1 MKPIVKLD
9 RMLVAVEVDQTVH
22 MMLELVAP
30 PAPVVTRRPIDVVAV
45 IDRSGSMGGAPLASV
60 LAATSLLARL
70 LGSDDRMA
78 VVTFDDKVDL
88 VLPLGHHSA
97 HTADQV
103 LGRVHCGGSTN
114 LSGGWLKGMEVLSAH
129 GRPDAVKRVLVL
141 TDGRANVGLTDAD
154 VLCSLTG
161 SARAQSI
168 TTTMVGF
175 GDGYDER
182 LIAAMA
188 DAGGGNDY
196 WCAGADNAATVFAD
210 EFQGLMSVVAQNIS
224 VEIRPTDPTAGF
236 AVLNEFPI
244 ADVPGGLQ
252 VALGDAYGDERR
264 RVIAVFEVKALA
276 APGPWHVAELVIRW
290 ASTVGEVALHTVTVP
305 VMVGAADAALADA
318 MQPDPDV
325 VEQVNVLKVAKLRK
339 EAFEAEREGRRSD
352 AVSALRN
359 AAPAM
364 RATAAS
370 PSEIA
375 ELDDDIARLTRGD
388 WHEADMKRQYSTMRG
403 VNRSRKARY
412 DESDFNTSG
421 SGKGPAR

>member
-9 RMLVAVEVDQTVH
+9 RTLVAVEVDQTVH
-22 MMLELVAP
+22 MMLELAAP
-30 PAPVVTRRPIDVVAV
+30 PAPVATRRPIDVVAV
-45 IDRSGSMGGAPLASV
+45 IDRSGSMSGEPLAAV

-70 LGSDDRMA
+70 LGSDDRLG
-78 VVTFDDKVDL
+78 VVTFDDQVDL

-97 HTADQV
+97 VTADQALRAV
-103 LGRVHCGGSTN
+103 DCGGSTN

-129 GRPDAVKRVLVL
+129 GRPEAAKRVLVL
-141 TDGRANVGLTDAD
+141 TDGQANVGLTDAD

-196 WCAGADNAATVFAD
+196 WCAGADNAAKVFAD

-244 ADVPGGLQ
+244 TQVPGGMQ
-252 VALGDAYGDERR
+252 VALGDAYGDEQR
-264 RVIAVFEVKALA
+264 RVIAVFEVKAIA
-276 APGPWHVAELVIRW
+276 APGPWQVAELVIRW

-305 VMVGAADAALADA
+305 VMVGAGDATLADA
-318 MQPDPDV
+318 MQPDPEV

-339 EAFEAEREGRRSD
+339 EAFEAERQGRRSD
-352 AVSALRN
+352 AVEAMRK

-370 PSEIA
+370 PLEIA

-388 WHEADMKRQYSTMRG
+388 WHEADMKRQYSTVRT

-412 DESDFNTSG
+412 DDPPAG
-421 SGKGPAR
+421 SGE

>member
-9 RMLVAVEVDQTVH
+9 RTLVAVEVDQTVH
-22 MMLELVAP
+22 MMLELGAP
-30 PAPVVTRRPIDVVAV
+30 PAPVATRRPIDVVAV
-45 IDRSGSMGGAPLASV
+45 IDRSGSMGGEPLAAV

-70 LGSDDRMA
+70 LGSDDRLG
-78 VVTFDDKVDL
+78 VVTFDDQVDL

-97 HTADQV
+97 DSTDQV
-103 LGRVHCGGSTN
+103 LRQVHSGGSTN

-129 GRPDAVKRVLVL
+129 GRPDAAKRVLVL
-141 TDGRANVGLTDAD
+141 TDGQANVGLTDPD

-196 WCAGADNAATVFAD
+196 WCAGADNAAKVFAD

-224 VEIRPTDPTAGF
+224 VEIRPTDPSAGF

-244 ADVPGGLQ
+244 TQVPGGMQ
-252 VALGDAYGDERR
+252 IALGDAYGDEQR
-264 RVIAVFEVKALA
+264 RVVAVFEVKAIA
-276 APGPWHVAELVIRW
+276 APGPWQVAELVIRW

-305 VMVGAADAALADA
+305 VMVGAGEAALADA
-318 MQPDPDV
+318 VQPDPEV
-325 VEQVNVLKVAKLRK
+325 IEQVNVLKVAKLRK
-339 EAFEAEREGRRSD
+339 EAFEAERQGRRSD
-352 AVSALRN
+352 AVKALRK

-364 RATAAS
+364 RQTAAS

-375 ELDDDIARLTRGD
+375 ELDDDIVRLTRGD
-388 WHEADMKRQYSTMRG
+388 WREADMKRQYSTMRS
-403 VNRSRKARY
+403 VHRSRKARY
-412 DESDFNTSG
+412 DEPG
-421 SGKGPAR
+421 SGEPVQ